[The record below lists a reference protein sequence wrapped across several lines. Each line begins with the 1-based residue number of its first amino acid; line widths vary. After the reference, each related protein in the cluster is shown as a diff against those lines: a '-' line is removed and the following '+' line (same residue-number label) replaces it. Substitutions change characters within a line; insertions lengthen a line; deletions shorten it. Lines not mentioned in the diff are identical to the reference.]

1 MGVKALAQYAVLGQ
15 DDFVN
20 IVEAPNNSAIVRV
33 LVELGSR
40 GTVQVISL
48 SAMPVD
54 EFISTVEA

>member
-33 LVELGSR
+33 LVELGVPRHSPGHLPIRHASR
-40 GTVQVISL
+40 
-48 SAMPVD
+48 
-54 EFISTVEA
+54 